1 MCVCV
6 GGVGAQAVKR
16 AQKMAHLALLRR
28 SVLAEQQDGA
38 DARYLADTNGRVR
51 DDCSRLTFV

>member
-6 GGVGAQAVKR
+6 GGAQAVKR

-28 SVLAEQQDGA
+28 SVPTEQQDGS
-38 DARYLADTNGRVR
+38 DARYLTDTNGRVR
-51 DDCSRLTFV
+51 DDC